1 MDRPCPDIS
10 EFSAADNMGVVSCYV
25 LPSELIIQADTQKLY
40 LFWIQGGI
48 RSLNL
53 RINYVRHLSNI
64 WV

>member
-1 MDRPCPDIS
+1 
-10 EFSAADNMGVVSCYV
+10 MGVVSCYV

-40 LFWIQGGI
+40 IFWIQGGI